1 MILADQ
7 AGLAGADEFGALGE
21 HAFAV
26 VGEEA
31 GAGDQ
36 GVVDLGRAGA
46 ARADRV
52 DMGAVGDPA
61 AFEDRLAARR

>member
-7 AGLAGADEFGALGE
+7 AGRAGADELGALGE
-21 HAFAV
+21 DAGAMI
-26 VGEEA
+26 GEEA

-36 GVVDLGRAGA
+36 LIVDLGRAGA
-46 ARADRV
+46 ARSDRV

-61 AFEDRLAARR
+61 A